1 MSTPDKPDAPKH
13 AGGRFR
19 KGVSGNPGGKKRV
32 VAPQPPQPAPQ
43 VASEQASQPK
53 VEQPKNTG
61 RNQDGTF
68 AKGFAANPAGKPKGT
83 RHRTT
88 MAMEA
93 LLDGEGETLT
103 RRCIELAKAGDI
115 QALRLCTERLL
126 PPRRDRSVNID
137 MPRVETPGDL
147 VNAAASI
154 TANVA
159 SGELTPG
166 EGADLAKLVESTARV
181 IEVNELAERIAKLEA
196 QAAGKGAA

>member
-1 MSTPDKPDAPKH
+1 
-13 AGGRFR
+13 
-19 KGVSGNPGGKKRV
+19 
-32 VAPQPPQPAPQ
+32 
-43 VASEQASQPK
+43 
-53 VEQPKNTG
+53 
-61 RNQDGTF
+61 
-68 AKGFAANPAGKPKGT
+68 
-83 RHRTT
+83 
-88 MAMEA
+88 
-93 LLDGEGETLT
+93 
-103 RRCIELAKAGDI
+103 
-115 QALRLCTERLL
+115 
-126 PPRRDRSVNID
+126 VNID